1 MNILNYLYVE
11 LILKPYFLFKILFG
25 KYFGIAMIKCIL
37 DGKYGTSYYM
47 ELKTN
52 ILDAVHLL
60 LLDDYSK

>member
-37 DGKYGTSYYM
+37 DGKHGTSYYM
-47 ELKTN
+47 GLKTN

-60 LLDDYSK
+60 LLDNYSK